1 VLQIIT
7 AGSAGW
13 STTEVVAERARTV
26 RGLALRIIVEPVLM
40 IDDDIEL
47 CSMLEDYLTRHGFT
61 VSMEHNGELGLHR
74 ALTGEFSIVLLDVML
89 PGLDG
94 FEVLRRLR
102 TSSQV
107 SVLLLTARGEDI
119 DRIVGLEIGADD
131 YLPKPFNPRELL
143 ARIRAICG
151 AAQPTGKG
159 ADGGPGHQASFVGGI
174 ELDSGARTAVC
185 NGVELDLTN
194 VEFELLGALM
204 GAPGQI
210 LTREHLTEL
219 VLDRRFNPFD
229 RSLDMHVSRLRRKL
243 DDAAKLGD
251 QIKTIRSVGISVGR
265 SLCQLR
271 DPPHPVAAHAG
282 PGELTNAEHVHQDI
296 SLLLAHR
303 IPDHHLHHFH
313 PGAPV

>member
-1 VLQIIT
+1 
-7 AGSAGW
+7 
-13 STTEVVAERARTV
+13 
-26 RGLALRIIVEPVLM
+26 
-40 IDDDIEL
+40 
-47 CSMLEDYLTRHGFT
+47 
-61 VSMEHNGELGLHR
+61 
-74 ALTGEFSIVLLDVML
+74 VML

-143 ARIRAICG
+143 ARIRAILRRT
-151 AAQPTGKG
+151 AANRTARGGNLTGIK
-159 ADGGPGHQASFVGGI
+159 HLSVGGI
-174 ELDSGARTAVC
+174 ELDSGARTASC

-251 QIKTIRSVGISVGR
+251 QIKTIRSVGYQLAVPVAHQSPQGQGDSSNSTGTSGTSMNSLGR
-265 SLCQLR
+265 S
-271 DPPHPVAAHAG
+271 AHAG
-282 PGELTNAEHVHQDI
+282 RE
-296 SLLLAHR
+296 
-303 IPDHHLHHFH
+303 F
-313 PGAPV
+313 